1 MNVFE
6 ANIRLLGGL
15 LSAHALAIDPSLH
28 LITKGYIYNNEM
40 LNLDCYHNKILTEIE
55 KNEKLLTKYKSI
67 LEQLKINLK
76 IEINLD
82 KQLEIKD
89 QINFYTTKIK
99 KIKSAKKDSLLLDC
113 LIVQRTRP

>member
-1 MNVFE
+1 MPNYK
-6 ANIRLLGGL
+6 NNNLN
-15 LSAHALAIDPSLH
+15 SD
-28 LITKGYIYNNEM
+28 NNEM

-55 KNEKLLTKYKSI
+55 KNEKLLPKYKSI

-89 QINFYTTKIK
+89 QINFYKTKIK
-99 KIKSAKKDSLLLDC
+99 N
-113 LIVQRTRP
+113 